1 MATPITR
8 ALLNLSNTCTEISL
22 CQEKGWSWQR
32 FSWVTDTIKFSAKQ
46 LKQGVP
52 LDKII
57 DWKDKRKTTG
67 NNFDTVE
74 TFFHAMHIA
83 ATEYGMDDILYRDFQ
98 HLRFD
103 EIREIETKWTAGAP
117 DVLLRAQYRLIDSEI
132 IPDLSGRANRVKERL
147 VTALRAVGSRSQ
159 GN

>member
-8 ALLNLSNTCTEISL
+8 NLLNLSNTCTEISL
-22 CQEKGWSWQR
+22 CEEKGWSWQR
-32 FSWVTDTIKFSAKQ
+32 FSWVAETIKFSAKQ

-57 DWKDKRKTTG
+57 DWKDKRKTAG

-83 ATEYGMDDILYRDFQ
+83 ATEYGMDDIPYRGFQ
-98 HLRFD
+98 HLRFA
-103 EIREIETKWTAGAP
+103 EIREIDAKRARGIP
-117 DVLLRAQYRLIDSEI
+117 DVLIRAQYRLYDSEI
-132 IPDLSGRANRVKERL
+132 IPKLPARAVRVMERL
-147 VTALRAVGSRSQ
+147 VTALGAVTS
-159 GN
+159 GNPSN